1 MWLDVLATYVDL
13 IPRCPQVKV
22 QMANNAFII
31 VRCDYYYYYYYY
43 YYYHY
48 CCYCCSCCC
57 YFSATG
63 TRILSIE
70 SAESSWLSLPASQ
83 DDHHSKVQDIQSAEW
98 GPTMC
103 FPNARRLLVPI
114 DTAVAEV
121 LQIRFSC

>member
-43 YYYHY
+43 HY

-70 SAESSWLSLPASQ
+70 SADKCCNNGALLAGIAGRPA
-83 DDHHSKVQDIQSAEW
+83 
-98 GPTMC
+98 
-103 FPNARRLLVPI
+103 R
-114 DTAVAEV
+114 
-121 LQIRFSC
+121 